1 MENCAIAKSC
11 PSYICTGTESSY
23 NTVAVYVGTVRSVGC
38 VVRVLCI
45 ALEKGRRDHWEV
57 PMWIRNETNAQ
68 YVFMSYVDI

>member
-11 PSYICTGTESSY
+11 PSYTCTGTESSY

-45 ALEKGRRDHWEV
+45 AFKKGRRGHWEGQCGSG
-57 PMWIRNETNAQ
+57 MRLMLSM
-68 YVFMSYVDI
+68 FL

>member
-11 PSYICTGTESSY
+11 PSYTCTGTESSY

-45 ALEKGRRDHWEV
+45 ALEKGEGITGRCQCGSGMRL
-57 PMWIRNETNAQ
+57 MLNM
-68 YVFMSYVDI
+68 FS